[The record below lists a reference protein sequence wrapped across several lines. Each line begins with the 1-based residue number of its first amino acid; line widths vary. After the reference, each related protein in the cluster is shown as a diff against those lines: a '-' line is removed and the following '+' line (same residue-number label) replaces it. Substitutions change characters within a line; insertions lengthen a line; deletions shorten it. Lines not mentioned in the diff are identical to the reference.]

1 MEIFGEKGIGK
12 FLKVLLQVCFWGGI
26 AVLIVLPF
34 LLQLVGLKLNATA
47 FVIYPNGIALL
58 VIVRQFIGQFDSLK
72 NKKPFCIENVKRLKT
87 SGIASLVE
95 TALWTI
101 DLLYT
106 IFLAKGADVMI
117 VLVLAFLIILFAGVS
132 IAFYILAE
140 LIKQATEYKEEN
152 ELTI

>member
-47 FVIYPNGIALL
+47 FVIYPNGMALL
-58 VIVRQFIGQFDSLK
+58 AIVRQFIGQFDSLK
-72 NKKPFCIENVKRLKT
+72 NKKPFCMENVKRLKT

-106 IFLAKGADVMI
+106 VFLAKGADVII

>member
-1 MEIFGEKGIGK
+1 MEILGEKGIGK
-12 FLKVLLQVCFWGGI
+12 ILKIFLQICFWGGI
-26 AVLIVLPF
+26 AVLIILPF
-34 LLQLVGLKLNATA
+34 LLQMVGLRFNASA

-72 NKKPFCIENVKRLKT
+72 NKNPFCMENVKRLRI

-95 TALWTI
+95 TVLWT
-101 DLLYT
+101 LYT
-106 IFLAKGADVMI
+106 IFLAKGADVVI
-117 VLVLAFLIILFAGVS
+117 VLGLAFMIILFAGVA

>member
-72 NKKPFCIENVKRLKT
+72 NRKPFCIENVKRLKT
-87 SGIASLVE
+87 SGVASLIE

-106 IFLAKGADVMI
+106 VFLAKGADVII